1 MAKRSSLRPADWT
14 WADNVSHDIGVRV
27 DDTIWVS
34 GMVAFDPNGQIVGLG
49 DMRAQ
54 ADKAFAN
61 IAEVLALG
69 GATLDDVVKITAWL
83 TDMDQYAGYND
94 ARAAA
99 FTGRLPASATVH
111 SPRLVRDGLLVEV
124 EALAVLGAD

>member
-1 MAKRSSLRPADWT
+1 MAQRSSLRPADWT
-14 WADNVSHDIGVRV
+14 WADHVSHDIGVRV

-34 GMVAFDPNGQIVGLG
+34 GMVAFDPDGQIVGLG
-49 DMRAQ
+49 NMRAQ
-54 ADKAFAN
+54 ADKTFAN

-94 ARAAA
+94 ARTAA

-111 SPRLVRDGLLVEV
+111 SLRLVRDGLLVEV

>member
-1 MAKRSSLRPADWT
+1 MAQRSSLRPADWT
-14 WADNVSHDIGVRV
+14 WADHVSHDIGVRV
-27 DDTIWVS
+27 DNTIWVS
-34 GMVAFDPNGQIVGLG
+34 GMVAFDPDGQIVGLG

-54 ADKAFAN
+54 ADKTFAN

-69 GATLDDVVKITAWL
+69 GATLDDVVKITAGL
-83 TDMDQYAGYND
+83 PDMDQYAGYND
-94 ARAAA
+94 ARTAA
-99 FTGRLPASATVH
+99 FTGRLPASTTVH